1 MVDDQRE
8 QRAKILLDDP
18 LFVEAFEI
26 LEKELLL
33 SWSRTNSN
41 DVDQRESCWLATRLL
56 ERVKA
61 HITSIVETGHMAKI
75 LEQQHPHI

>member
-1 MVDDQRE
+1 MNRE
-8 QRAKILLDDP
+8 EEAKRLLDNE
-18 LFVEAFEI
+18 LFVEAFET

-33 SWSRTNSN
+33 SWSRTGSN
-41 DVDQRESCWLATRLL
+41 DVNQRESCWLATRLL

>member
-1 MVDDQRE
+1 MNRE
-8 QRAKILLDDP
+8 AEAKRLLEHE
-18 LFVEAFEI
+18 LFVEAFDT

-33 SWSRTNSN
+33 NWSRTSSS
-41 DVDQRESCWLATRLL
+41 DVSQRESCWLALRLL
-56 ERVKA
+56 ERIKA

>member
-1 MVDDQRE
+1 MNRE
-8 QRAKILLDDP
+8 AEAKRLLEHE
-18 LFVEAFEI
+18 LFVEAFDT

-33 SWSRTNSN
+33 SWSRTGSE
-41 DVDQRESCWLATRLL
+41 DVSQRESCWLATRLL

-75 LEQQHPHI
+75 LEEQHPHV

>member
-1 MVDDQRE
+1 MNRE
-8 QRAKILLDDP
+8 EEAKRLLENE
-18 LFVEAFEI
+18 LFVEAFDT

-33 SWSRTNSN
+33 SWSRTGSE
-41 DVDQRESCWLATRLL
+41 DVGQRESCWLATRLL

-75 LEQQHPHI
+75 LEEQHPHV

>member
-1 MVDDQRE
+1 MNRE
-8 QRAKILLDDP
+8 EEAKRLLEHE
-18 LFVEAFEI
+18 LFIEAFDT

-33 SWSRTNSN
+33 SWSRTGSN
-41 DVDQRESCWLATRLL
+41 DVNQRESCWLATRLL

-75 LEQQHPHI
+75 LEEQHPHI

>member
-1 MVDDQRE
+1 MNRE
-8 QRAKILLDDP
+8 EEAKRLLENE
-18 LFVEAFEI
+18 LFVEAFDT

-33 SWSRTNSN
+33 SWSRTGSA
-41 DVDQRESCWLATRLL
+41 DVSQRESCWLATRLL

-75 LEQQHPHI
+75 LEEQHPHI

>member
-1 MVDDQRE
+1 MNRE
-8 QRAKILLDDP
+8 VEAKRLLEHE
-18 LFVEAFEI
+18 LFVEAFDT

-33 SWSRTNSN
+33 SWSRTGSN
-41 DVDQRESCWLATRLL
+41 DVNQRESCWLATRLL

>member
-1 MVDDQRE
+1 MNRE
-8 QRAKILLDDP
+8 EEAKRLLEHE
-18 LFVEAFEI
+18 LFREAFDT

-41 DVDQRESCWLATRLL
+41 DVNQRESCWLATRLL

-75 LEQQHPHI
+75 LEEQHPHI

>member
-1 MVDDQRE
+1 MNRE
-8 QRAKILLDDP
+8 EEANRLLEHE
-18 LFVEAFEI
+18 LFIEAFDT

-61 HITSIVETGHMAKI
+61 HITSIVETGHMAKV
-75 LEQQHPHI
+75 LEKQHPHI